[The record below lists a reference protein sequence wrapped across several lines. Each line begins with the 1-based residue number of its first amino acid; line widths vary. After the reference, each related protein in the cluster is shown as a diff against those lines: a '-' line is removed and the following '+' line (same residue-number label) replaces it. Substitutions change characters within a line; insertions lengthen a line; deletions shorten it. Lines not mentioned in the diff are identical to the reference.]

1 VQIYNNAQK
10 PMDYQLLAGM
20 TSLTLPI
27 FYLINIVKYF
37 VEFCL
42 DLFCALRFKRKGLGI
57 SVNEDSCIIACL

>member
-1 VQIYNNAQK
+1 
-10 PMDYQLLAGM
+10 MDYQLLAGM

-27 FYLINIVKYF
+27 FYLINIVKYL
-37 VEFCL
+37 VEFYL